1 MTGKRFDTYMTDK
14 PGPLPFCPGC
24 GHHEL
29 TKALDRALVN
39 LQPDPRKVVIVTD
52 IGCIGLVDRYFV
64 TGAFHGLHG
73 RSVTYGCGL
82 KLARPDLTVI
92 VLQGDGGSGIGF
104 NHLVNAARRNI
115 GIKLIIGNNLNYGM
129 TGGQHSVTTP
139 AGGLTTTTPAGNIE
153 QPLDLCRTVAA
164 AGGSWIH
171 RTTTFEKDLP
181 DIITRALELPGFGM
195 IDVWELCMAYY
206 SPRNR
211 LKKKDLYDY
220 MDRNGFERGQIA
232 DSPRAD
238 YAEQV
243 LRGQESDEGTGVS
256 RQVIETAFG
265 HSLRKQTGII
275 LAGSAGQRVRSTA
288 GLFSMGA
295 MMSGLE
301 VSQKDDYPITV
312 MTGHSVSEV
321 ILSPAPIE
329 YTAIDT
335 PDCMIVI
342 SPDGL
347 KRTGAGI
354 AALPGSST
362 LFIDDTLEAPETAA
376 RTIPLPLSR
385 KSGASRRFAGTYMAV
400 GAMLAETGFF
410 PVDAFRSA
418 VSKFGRAEYVGASL
432 EALESGVSL
441 VRG

>member
-1 MTGKRFDTYMTDK
+1 MNGKTFDTYMTEK
-14 PGPLPFCPGC
+14 LGPLPFCPGC
-24 GHHEL
+24 GHHTL
-29 TKALDRALVN
+29 TRALNAALVN

-82 KLARPDLTVI
+82 KLARPELTVI

-115 GIKLIIGNNLNYGM
+115 GITLIVGNNLNYGM

-139 AGGLTTTTPAGNIE
+139 VGGLTTTTPSGNLE
-153 QPLDLCRTVAA
+153 QPLDLCRTIGA

-171 RTTTFEKDLP
+171 RTTTFEKDLA
-181 DIITRALELPGFGM
+181 DTITRALELPGFSM
-195 IDVWELCMAYY
+195 IDVWELCVAYY

-211 LKKKDLYDY
+211 LKKKDLYDF
-220 MDRNGFERGQIA
+220 MDENGFERGQIA
-232 DSPRAD
+232 DSPRPD
-238 YAEQV
+238 YMNRYLDQH
-243 LRGQESDEGTGVS
+243 GTKGETGS
-256 RQVIETAFG
+256 SQQIIETCFS
-265 HSLRKQTGII
+265 HSVPKQTGII

-288 GLFSMGA
+288 TLFSMGA

-321 ILSPAPIE
+321 ILSPESIE

-335 PDCMIVI
+335 PDYMIVL
-342 SPDGL
+342 SQDGL
-347 KRTGAGI
+347 KRTGARI
-354 AALPGSST
+354 AELPESST
-362 LFIDDTLEAPETAA
+362 LFIDDALEIPATEA
-376 RTIPLPLSR
+376 RTISLPLSR
-385 KSGASRRFAGTYMAV
+385 ETGTSRRFAGTYRAMA
-400 GAMLAETGFF
+400 AMLAQSSLF
-410 PVDAFRSA
+410 PVDAFVSA
-418 VSKFGRAEYVGASL
+418 VSKFGRARYVGASL
-432 EALESGVSL
+432 EAIESGIAL
-441 VRG
+441 VRR